1 MKIIDL
7 RSDTVTLPTAEMRQA
22 MFEAQVGD
30 DVYGEDPTV
39 NLLEAMAAEKLG
51 KESALFTVSGTMS
64 NLIAVITHTHH
75 GNEVILGSAAH
86 ILQHEVAGAAAIGGV
101 VLRAIPNDWE
111 GRLNLEDVE
120 KTIRVKNIHYPETT
134 LVCIE
139 NTHNGCGGVVLSA
152 RYTKDVCILSH
163 KHGAKVH
170 LDGARIFNAAVAL
183 GVKAESLAEEADTVS
198 FCISKGLS
206 APVGSLL
213 CGRADFIER
222 ARKNRK
228 MLGGGM
234 RQAGVLA
241 AAGIVALQTMIARLA
256 EDHANAKRLASGLA
270 LIKGITIAQKNV
282 QTNIVYF
289 TIAPELSAVK
299 FITNLTERGVKVE
312 PEGRQSVPGSD
323 TSHDFRKGH

>member
-1 MKIIDL
+1 
-7 RSDTVTLPTAEMRQA
+7 
-22 MFEAQVGD
+22 MF
-30 DVYGEDPTV
+30 
-39 NLLEAMAAEKLG
+39 
-51 KESALFTVSGTMS
+51 
-64 NLIAVITHTHH
+64 
-75 GNEVILGSAAH
+75 
-86 ILQHEVAGAAAIGGV
+86 
-101 VLRAIPNDWE
+101 RAIPNDWE

-152 RYTKDVCILSH
+152 RYTKDVCVLSH

-270 LIKGITIAQKNV
+270 LIKGINDCTKKC
-282 QTNIVYF
+282 TN
-289 TIAPELSAVK
+289 
-299 FITNLTERGVKVE
+299 
-312 PEGRQSVPGSD
+312 
-323 TSHDFRKGH
+323 